1 MASYDIEVTE
11 RAKDHFRGHI
21 SYIAGKLHN
30 PDAAW
35 KLRDALDKA
44 VMELA
49 DHPETAPYC
58 TDPALR
64 SFGYRKKLIPST
76 RYLCVCR
83 IENDVVWIEGIY
95 HELQDYENVF
105 KTGE

>member
-49 DHPETAPYC
+49 DHP
-58 TDPALR
+58 
-64 SFGYRKKLIPST
+64 
-76 RYLCVCR
+76 
-83 IENDVVWIEGIY
+83 
-95 HELQDYENVF
+95 
-105 KTGE
+105 